1 MLAQRLFIVAS
12 GQYYLHN
19 LRSLGFQT
27 FDKVIDERYDTIEN
41 LEQRMQ
47 AVCNTVKS
55 LDGRD
60 PAIAAIADHNYHH
73 LLNTDWTGIMI
84 ENIKQNLLRI

>member
-47 AVCNTVKS
+47 AVCDTAKS

-60 PAIAAIADHNYHH
+60 PAVAAITHHNYHH
-73 LLNTDWTGIMI
+73 LLTTDWTGIMI
-84 ENIKQNLLRI
+84 ENIKQNLLGI